1 MPEIELSP
9 GVCLHYLDIGHPQG
23 KPVLLLHGLGATGES
38 WGFQFPVLQSAG
50 YRTLAPDARGFGRS
64 SYPGRTSVSDMAADM
79 ASLLERL
86 DAFHSHVVGIS
97 MGGTIA
103 LQIALD
109 YPHLVDKLVLV
120 NTFAQLRPENPG
132 VFLYFL
138 VRFILLHTL
147 GLPTQARAVA
157 RRVFP
162 RKDQSDMR
170 SMLYEQ
176 ILQANPR
183 AYRAS
188 MRSLGR
194 FDVHRRLNEI
204 ITPTLVITGD
214 QDTTVKP
221 ESQRR
226 LAESIPGAQHA
237 VVAGAGHGVTADRP
251 EIFNQLLLDF
261 LAK

>member
-1 MPEIELSP
+1 VPEIELSP
-9 GVCLHYLDIGHPQG
+9 GLCIHYIDIGPRQG
-23 KPVLLLHGLGATGES
+23 QSVLLLHGLGATGES
-38 WGFQFPVLQSAG
+38 WGLQFPALQSAG
-50 YRTLAPDARGFGRS
+50 YRAFAPDARGFGRS

-79 ASLLERL
+79 ASLLEGL
-86 DAFHSHVVGIS
+86 NALHTHVVGIS

-103 LQIALD
+103 LQLALD

-120 NTFAQLRPENPG
+120 NTFAQLHPENPG

-147 GLPTQARAVA
+147 GMPTQARAVA

-162 RKDQSDMR
+162 REDQSEMR
-170 SMLYEQ
+170 RMLYEQ
-176 ILQANPR
+176 ILQADPR

-188 MRSLGR
+188 MRALAR
-194 FDVHRRLNEI
+194 FDVHRRLKEI
-204 ITPTLVITGD
+204 ITPTLIITGD

-226 LAESIPGAQHA
+226 LAESIPGAAH
-237 VVAGAGHGVTADRP
+237 VIVAGAGHAVIADRP
-251 EIFNQLLLDF
+251 AIFNRLLLDF
-261 LAK
+261 LAN

>member
-9 GVCLHYLDIGHPQG
+9 GLCIHYIAIGPRRG
-23 KPVLLLHGLGATGES
+23 KSVLLLHGLGATGES
-38 WGFQFPVLQSAG
+38 WGLQFPALQSAG
-50 YRTLAPDARGFGRS
+50 YQALAPDARGFGRS
-64 SYPGRTSVSDMAADM
+64 SYPGRTSVSDMATDT

-103 LQIALD
+103 LQLALD

-138 VRFILLHTL
+138 MRFILLHTL
-147 GLPTQARAVA
+147 GMPTQARAVA

-162 RKDQSDMR
+162 REDQSEMR
-170 SMLYEQ
+170 RMLYEQ
-176 ILQANPR
+176 ILQADPR

-188 MRSLGR
+188 MRALAL

-226 LAESIPGAQHA
+226 LAESIPGAQHT
-237 VVAGAGHGVTADRP
+237 VVAGAGHAVIADRP
-251 EIFNQLLLDF
+251 EIFNRLLLDF
-261 LAK
+261 LAE